1 MGLAEVLQTAGQFGS
16 MGLLVSYVIWDKQ
29 RGDTKWREHE
39 EKRLRQDEARTE
51 ADKGLALAL
60 QALTFAVKRD

>member
-1 MGLAEVLQTAGQFGS
+1 MDAGDLLQMAGQFGS
-16 MGLLVSYVIWDKQ
+16 TGLLIGYVIWDKL
-29 RGDTKWREHE
+29 RADAKWRAHE

-60 QALTFAVKRD
+60 QALTLAIRRD

>member
-1 MGLAEVLQTAGQFGS
+1 MGVGDVLQLASQFGS
-16 MGLLVSYVIWDKQ
+16 MGLLVAYVIWDKLRQ
-29 RGDTKWREHE
+29 DAKWRAHE

-60 QALTFAVKRD
+60 QALTLAIKRD